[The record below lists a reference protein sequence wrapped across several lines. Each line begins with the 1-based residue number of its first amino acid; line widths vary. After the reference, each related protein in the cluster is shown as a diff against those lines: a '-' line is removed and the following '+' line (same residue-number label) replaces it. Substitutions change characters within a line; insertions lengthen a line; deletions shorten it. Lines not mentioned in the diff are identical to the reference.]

1 MRRIYLGLVSL
12 LGLIVG
18 FMSSCSDDDVKNP
31 DPTLDV
37 ANAVLEVEAIASEKP
52 YEIKVASNYEWS
64 ATRPEADTW
73 LTLKQEEGKLLVS
86 VEANLDT
93 IVRTSKITI
102 AAGLEDN
109 QKISYVDVT
118 QKAADPTS
126 LMLSTNKLEFSP
138 DGETHKITAMANSG
152 VIKHDFVEVSTETND
167 WCTVAI
173 EGMEI
178 SVTTIENQESTSR
191 SLKLVL
197 TAGEGNNLKSDTVDV
212 LQRGNSPFPEFVD
225 TRDTI
230 YVQAEG
236 EEIVLEVSSKIEW
249 DYSTWGTHN
258 IKNNI
263 KREGNKL
270 IVSAP
275 PYFSLDQQGFC
286 RIMLSY
292 STEESEFPVSGDK
305 IFLFWP
311 EADKVQ
317 MSLSKEQVSMKN
329 AGEKAEI
336 SVDANYPWNFEDP
349 QVDWLTLTKSEDG
362 KKLLLESKASSEEM
376 PRQVA
381 FKVTIGGQNN
391 YIEKTI
397 KVVQFGSKPML
408 TLSTNRLSLSGEGE
422 SKEVTVSSN
431 CNWQIS
437 TDGGDGW
444 LKYERKDDKI
454 IFTVEATESTRS
466 CRVLIAST
474 EMDPTTGLPVT
485 ATLDVVQNKLYK
497 VGDAYVVNGKTVGI
511 VFSVTDGGAHGKV
524 LSLAEAK
531 DDWGSTRTLYC
542 DLSGISDTETWLKDK
557 SNLGPTSKDNG
568 LENLQVYKD
577 KRPSDWQTF
586 YPMIGWCEKLKQET
600 GNIEWYIPA
609 LNEWAELYEYVTG
622 IVMKTEPGHTVHP
635 ALDKEAY
642 DKAKKAWDDFNLKI
656 EQMGGDKLYMDEG
669 YHTSTETFET
679 KICKRWGVDLPN
691 GYVGSSSIW
700 ASGSKSATRA
710 MCQF

>member
-18 FMSSCSDDDVKNP
+18 FLSSCSDDDVKNP
-31 DPTLDV
+31 DPTLEV

-52 YEIKVASNYEWS
+52 YEIKVASNYEWT

-126 LMLSTNKLEFSP
+126 LMLSTDKLEFSP

-152 VIKHDFVEVSTETND
+152 VIRHDFVEVSTETND

-178 SVTTIENQESTSR
+178 SVTVVENPESTSR

-212 LQRGNSPFPEFVD
+212 LQRGCSLFPEFVD

-236 EEIVLEVSSKIEW
+236 EEIVLEVNSKVEW
-249 DYSTWGTHN
+249 NYSTWGTYD
-258 IKNNI
+258 IADNI
-263 KREGNKL
+263 KREDNKL

-275 PYFSLDQQGFC
+275 PYFSLDMQGFC

-292 STEESEFPVSGDK
+292 NTPESDFPVAGDK

-311 EADKVQ
+311 DAERVQ
-317 MSLSKEQVSMKN
+317 MSLSKNKVSMKS

-362 KKLLLESKASSEEM
+362 KKLLLESKAFSEEM

-381 FKVTIGGQNN
+381 FKVIVGGQNN
-391 YIEKTI
+391 RIEKTI
-397 KVVQFGSKPML
+397 NVVQFGSKPL
-408 TLSTNRLSLSGEGE
+408 ITLSTDRLSLSGDGE
-422 SKEVTVSSN
+422 SQEVTVSSN
-431 CNWQIS
+431 CSWQIS
-437 TDGGDGW
+437 TNSGGDW
-444 LKYERKDDKI
+444 LKYEKKDDKI
-454 IFTVEATESTRS
+454 IFTAEATESTRS
-466 CRVLIAST
+466 CSVLISST
-474 EMDPTTGLPVT
+474 QIDPATGLPVM
-485 ATLDVVQNKLYK
+485 AVLDVVQNKLYK

-511 VFSVTDGGAHGKV
+511 VFSVTEGGAHGKV
-524 LSLAEAK
+524 LSLFEGK
-531 DDWGSTRTLYC
+531 DAFGTTRLLYC
-542 DLSGISDTETWLKDK
+542 DLTGIFDTEEWMKDQA
-557 SNLGPTSKDNG
+557 NLGPTDLYDG
-568 LENLQVYKD
+568 LSNLQVYKD
-577 KRPSDWQTF
+577 KRPNDWQTF
-586 YPMIGWCEKLKQET
+586 YPMIGWCERLKQET

-609 LNEWAELYEYVTG
+609 LNEWGELYEYVTG
-622 IVMKTEPGHTVHP
+622 IKMRIDGVSTVHP
-635 ALDKEAY
+635 AGDKDAY
-642 DKAKKAWDDFNLKI
+642 VKAKQSFEDFNLKL
-656 EQMGGDKLYMDEG
+656 EEMGGDRLYMDEG

-679 KICKRWGVDLPN
+679 QICKRWSVDMPM
-691 GYVGSSSIW
+691 GFVGSCSIW
-700 ASGSKSATRA
+700 ASGQPSAARA